1 MSKLLVFAGSVRH
14 DSHNRKLAGLA
25 ARLAE
30 ERGMEISLIELAKYP
45 LPLFD
50 ADLEV
55 AQGVP
60 DNALKLKELFIAHE
74 GFLIVSP
81 EYNGSIPP
89 LLKNTLDW
97 VSRPLPEQSGY
108 KPFAGKAAGLL
119 SASPGMLGGMRGLR
133 HLRDVLT
140 VLRVIVVPEQAS
152 ISAADKAFD
161 DAGELRDPRATQR
174 VVDLVAEVERISRLL
189 HV

>member
-1 MSKLLVFAGSVRH
+1 MSKLLVFAGSLRH
-14 DSHNRKLAGLA
+14 DSYNRILARLV

-30 ERGMEISLIELAKYP
+30 KRGMEITLVDLAKFP
-45 LPLFD
+45 LPLYD
-50 ADLEV
+50 GDLEV

-60 DNALKLKELFIAHE
+60 NNALKLKELFIAHE
-74 GFLIVSP
+74 GFLIAAP

-119 SASPGMLGGMRGLR
+119 SASPGALGGMRGLR

-140 VLRVIVVPEQAS
+140 VLKVIVVPEQAS
-152 ISAADKAFD
+152 ISAADQAFD
-161 DAGELRDPRATQR
+161 DAGELKDPRATQR
-174 VVDLVAEVERISRLL
+174 VVDLVVEVERMARLL
-189 HV
+189 HG